1 MPTWRSISNYDLFEC
16 FMLLTAVKHGR
27 GSRKQCI
34 NVILVKFSRSFEQQ
48 PVFGH
53 IMSCH
58 FRDLRALYNDA
69 VLVDERVT
77 ARFPPQKLRCSH
89 YLDRTVGF

>member
-1 MPTWRSISNYDLFEC
+1 MYQCNPSEVFTEFR
-16 FMLLTAVKHGR
+16 TATRVR
-27 GSRKQCI
+27 
-34 NVILVKFSRSFEQQ
+34 
-48 PVFGH
+48 H

-58 FRDLRALYNDA
+58 FRDTDLRALYNDA

>member
-1 MPTWRSISNYDLFEC
+1 
-16 FMLLTAVKHGR
+16 MLLTAVKHGR

-48 PVFGH
+48 PVFDT
-53 IMSCH
+53 SCH
-58 FRDLRALYNDA
+58 VTSKGPVSRDTDLRALYNDA